1 MTTPNELD
9 LAGSW
14 LEIGMVIAAVSAGA
28 ITILLPY
35 LKNKFRKCKNGD
47 AKYPKNFQWEI
58 HTRLHEILTELR
70 IKTDSARTQIVQFH
84 NGGTFLDGV
93 SMKKFSVTHESLNA
107 GTSGEGNIKNDL
119 LISMFL
125 DKLNTVTKNEPKLH
139 ITTEMKNSYSKQYMI
154 NSNIVAFTILPIR
167 IKNEIMGY
175 VMIQWCSLGKVD
187 EIDETTLSE
196 QILYA
201 RDCIEIY
208 LQQHK
213 QNINNR

>member
-14 LEIGMVIAAVSAGA
+14 LEIGMVIAAVGAGA
-28 ITILLPY
+28 ITMLLPY
-35 LKNKFRKCKNGD
+35 LKNKFRKCDNGK
-47 AKYPKNFQWEI
+47 AAYPKNFQWEI

-93 SMKKFSVTHESLNA
+93 SMKKFSVTHESLNI
-107 GTSGEGNIKNDL
+107 GTSGEGDTKRDL

-125 DKLNTVTKNEPKLH
+125 DKLNIVTKNEPKLH
-139 ITTEMKNSYSKQYMI
+139 ITSKLEDSYSKQYMK
-154 NSNIVAFTILPIR
+154 NSNIMAFSILPIR
-167 IKNEIMGY
+167 RKNEILGY
-175 VMIQWCSLGKVD
+175 VMVQWCSLGKVD

-196 QILYA
+196 QLVYT

-213 QNINNR
+213 QNYK

>member
-14 LEIGMVIAAVSAGA
+14 LEIGMVIAAVGAGA
-28 ITILLPY
+28 ITMLLPY
-35 LKNKFRKCKNGD
+35 LKNKFIKYDKGN
-47 AKYPKNFQWEI
+47 AIYPKNFQWEI

-93 SMKKFSVTHESLNA
+93 SMKKFSVTHESLNV
-107 GTSGEGNIKNDL
+107 GTSGEGDIKRDL
-119 LISMFL
+119 LITMFL
-125 DKLNTVTKNEPKLH
+125 DKLNIVTKNESKLY
-139 ITTEMKNSYSKQYMI
+139 ITTELKDSYSKQYMI
-154 NSNIVAFTILPIR
+154 NSNITAFDILPIR
-167 IKNEIMGY
+167 RKNEIMGY
-175 VMIQWCSLGKVD
+175 VMVQWCSLGKMD

-213 QNINNR
+213 QNYK